1 MKKNIDRIL
10 IMFGFLAMLIM
21 IFFMCARGGKTEP
34 FIRTYD
40 LIQDEIIEP
49 MKNFTDSIQDGTG
62 NINADTITADTIT
75 AAQLNIIDI
84 DLTTISGTTAIY
96 LNLDVTDTADIKD
109 LTADTITALK
119 IITGTLQVDTIVVT
133 DSESLFNLTEAWQS
147 RFGAGRLYGGQ
158 IYDNGNGTVRI
169 DSGCGIVKMVD
180 GEIEQLPNSYDSA
193 AISKNNYVCWDSV
206 AALALVDTAYNYIY
220 YEGASGTIKTT
231 TNFYSISFYRDFTI
245 GRAYREGNNI
255 VVRLCGTNLW
265 NFDRRVQLFG
275 EEVFPIV
282 RGTGLITSEVDT
294 RFINIT
300 AGVLWAELVNRFS
313 IPAFNSSL
321 ASDSFTYWYR
331 DGLGGFIAIKDS
343 SQIDNLRWDNNGT
356 LTSLTSNR
364 YGVHWVYVVHDG
376 SVHIVYGR
384 GNYTLALANAA
395 TPPSSIP
402 GILNSYGT
410 LIAKITIQQGA
421 THIAS
426 ISNPFTTVFNSSL
439 VQNHNDLGGLNQGEY
454 IHLTAAE
461 KAKFD
466 ALYFTVLNDTD
477 LFSDPS
483 IIDDTTLITD
493 TGCFVIYGDSYGI
506 TDLSKYDYST
516 QVKQDTGAFIGLFQP
531 ASLLVYPD
539 YPNKRIIMKSDIY
552 NFAIGSIKF
561 TFRRSEN

>member
-1 MKKNIDRIL
+1 MKKTAERIL
-10 IMFGFLAMLIM
+10 ILTLFLIGLIM
-21 IFFMCARGGKTEP
+21 LFLVCTPAIKAEP

-40 LIQDEIIEP
+40 LIQDGEIS
-49 MKNFTDSIQDGTG
+49 KSYDGTG
-62 NINADTITADTIT
+62 KLNIKTIDVSDTLTADTII
-75 AAQLNIIDI
+75 AEKISIKNINI
-84 DLTTISGTTAIY
+84 TTISGTTAIY
-96 LNLDVTDTADIKD
+96 LNLDVKDTANIKNLSVSGKTNLIKKTD
-109 LTADTITALK
+109 YISGDS
-119 IITGTLQVDTIVVT
+119 VVM
-133 DSESLFNLTEAWQS
+133 DAESLFNLTEAWQS

-384 GNYTLALANAA
+384 GDYTLALANAA

-421 THIAS
+421 TNIAS

-439 VQNHNDLGGLNQGEY
+439 VPNHNDFGGLNQGEY

-466 ALYFTVLNDTD
+466 ALYFTVLNDIE
-477 LFSDPS
+477 LFSDTS
-483 IIDDTTLITD
+483 IINDTTLITD
-493 TGCFVIYGDSYGI
+493 TGAFVIYGDSYGI
-506 TDLSKYDYST
+506 PDLSKYDYST
-516 QVKQDTGAFIGLFQP
+516 QVKQDTGVFMGLFQP
-531 ASLLVYPD
+531 ASLLTYPD
-539 YPNKRIIMKSDIY
+539 YANNRVIMKSDIY

>member
-10 IMFGFLAMLIM
+10 IMFGFLAMLLM

-40 LIQDEIIEP
+40 LIQDGEIS
-49 MKNFTDSIQDGTG
+49 KSYDGTG
-62 NINADTITADTIT
+62 ELKVKTITVSDTT
-75 AAQLNIIDI
+75 NLLKKTDY
-84 DLTTISGTTAIY
+84 ISG
-96 LNLDVTDTADIKD
+96 DS
-109 LTADTITALK
+109 
-119 IITGTLQVDTIVVT
+119 VVM
-133 DSESLFNLTEAWQS
+133 DAESLFNLTEAWQS

-331 DGLGGFIAIKDS
+331 DGLGGFIAIKNN

-477 LFSDPS
+477 LFSDTS
-483 IIDDTTLITD
+483 IINDTTLITD

-506 TDLSKYDYST
+506 PDLSKYDYST

-531 ASLLVYPD
+531 ASLLTYPD
-539 YPNKRIIMKSDIY
+539 YANNRVIMKSDIY

>member
-10 IMFGFLAMLIM
+10 IMFGFLAMLLM

-40 LIQDEIIEP
+40 LIQDGEIS
-49 MKNFTDSIQDGTG
+49 KSYDGTG
-62 NINADTITADTIT
+62 ELKVKTITVSDTT
-75 AAQLNIIDI
+75 NLLKKTDY
-84 DLTTISGTTAIY
+84 ISG
-96 LNLDVTDTADIKD
+96 DS
-109 LTADTITALK
+109 
-119 IITGTLQVDTIVVT
+119 VVM
-133 DSESLFNLTEAWQS
+133 DAESLFNLTEAWQS

-331 DGLGGFIAIKDS
+331 DGLGGFIAIKNN

-477 LFSDPS
+477 LFSDTS
-483 IIDDTTLITD
+483 ITADTQMDIIND
-493 TGCFVIYGDSYGI
+493 TSCFVIYGDSYGI
-506 TDLSKYDYST
+506 DLTDFDYSYKINVNGYWVESS
-516 QVKQDTGAFIGLFQP
+516 Q
-531 ASLLVYPD
+531 LVYLD
-539 YPNKRIIMKSDIY
+539 EVNNRIVFKADINTFSPNTV
-552 NFAIGSIKF
+552 KF
-561 TFRRSEN
+561 TIKRGTK

>member
-1 MKKNIDRIL
+1 MKKNAERIIFILLFFIGLIL
-10 IMFGFLAMLIM
+10 IFFLCSSQLKA
-21 IFFMCARGGKTEP
+21 E

-40 LIQDEIIEP
+40 LIQDGEIS
-49 MKNFTDSIQDGTG
+49 KSYDGTG
-62 NINADTITADTIT
+62 ELKVKTIDVSDTITTDTIT
-75 AAQLNIIDI
+75 AAQLNIVNIDI
-84 DLTTISGTTAIY
+84 TTLSGTSAII
-96 LNLDVTDTADIKD
+96 N
-109 LTADTITALK
+109 TITASETGYIKKLSSDS
-119 IITGTLQVDTIVVT
+119 IITKHLSVVM
-133 DSESLFNLTEAWQS
+133 DDESLFNLTEAWQS

-193 AISKNNYVCWDSV
+193 AISKNHYVCWDSIP
-206 AALALVDTAYNYIY
+206 ALTLVDTAYNYIY
-220 YEGASGTIKTT
+220 YDGAADTIKTT

-384 GNYTLALANAA
+384 GDYTLALANAA

-421 THIAS
+421 TNIAS

-439 VQNHNDLGGLNQGEY
+439 VQNHNDFGGLNQGEY

-477 LFSDPS
+477 LFSDTS
-483 IIDDTTLITD
+483 IINDTTLITD
-493 TGCFVIYGDSYGI
+493 TGAFVIYGDSYGI
-506 TDLSKYDYST
+506 PDLSKYDYST

-531 ASLLVYPD
+531 ASLLTYPD
-539 YPNKRIIMKSDIY
+539 YANNRVIMKSDIY